1 MSENPEAQ
9 DQQMPESDPAREP
22 ETLDR
27 DDAPSASSR
36 RAFLNKTARKA
47 AYAAPLVLLLKP
59 KSAAGTPGP
68 HGSDITQP

>member
-36 RAFLNKTARKA
+36 RAFLHKSAAKA
-47 AYAAPLVLLLKP
+47 AYAAPMVLLFRPQSAVAAKSQSGWQTP
-59 KSAAGTPGP
+59 K
-68 HGSDITQP
+68 